1 MDAIKMLG
9 SLLNENA
16 LGSKAGGDILGSLLG
31 GSNGSK
37 GGAGNAGDI
46 LGTLLG
52 GKKGS
57 SKGGWAALAAIA
69 AAALASQKGKGATKG
84 SSGSDLLGSLVSQLG
99 GSSAQGGGLG
109 DLVGGLLGGGSK
121 GQSSS
126 GGGLGD
132 LVGGLLGGGQGGGSG
147 SPLGGMLGSL
157 LGAGAAGGA
166 LGLAAGETPPPVDA
180 DEAEDGARILIEA
193 MCLAAKSDG
202 RVDETEREAIVGKL
216 GDLDKDEADFLRKK
230 LSGKADVDEFV
241 SRVPAEMSSQVYAFS
256 LMAVKLDSRGEAEYF
271 ARLAQGLG
279 LGSEE
284 ANEIHRGLGQPE
296 IFA

>member
-31 GSNGSK
+31 GSNGSS

-69 AAALASQKGKGATKG
+69 AATLASQKGKGASKG

-99 GSSAQGGGLG
+99 GASARGGGI
-109 DLVGGLLGGGSK
+109 
-121 GQSSS
+121 
-126 GGGLGD
+126 GD

-157 LGAGAAGGA
+157 LGAGAAGGG
-166 LGLAAGETPPPVDA
+166 LGLAAGEMPPPVDA
-180 DEAEDGARILIEA
+180 NEAEEVARLLIEA

-202 RVDETEREAIVGKL
+202 RVDETERESIVAKL
-216 GDLDKDEADFLRKK
+216 GDLDKDESDFLRKK
-230 LSGKADVDEFV
+230 LSGKADLDEFI
-241 SRVPAEMSSQVYAFS
+241 SRVPTEMSPQVYAFS
-256 LMAVKLDSRGEAEYF
+256 LMAVKLDSRDEAEYF

-284 ANEIHRGLGQPE
+284 ANEVHRGLGQPE

>member
-31 GSNGSK
+31 GSNGSR

-99 GSSAQGGGLG
+99 GSSGQGGGLG
-109 DLVGGLLGGGSK
+109 DLVGGLLGGGGK
-121 GQSSS
+121 GQASS
-126 GGGLGD
+126 
-132 LVGGLLGGGQGGGSG
+132 GGGSG

-157 LGAGAAGGA
+157 LGAGAAGGG
-166 LGLAAGETPPPVDA
+166 LGFTAGETPPPVDA
-180 DEAEDGARILIEA
+180 DEAEEGARILIEA

-216 GDLDKDEADFLRKK
+216 GDLEPDEAAFLRNK
-230 LSGKADVDEFV
+230 LSGKADLDEFV
-241 SRVPAEMSSQVYAFS
+241 SRVPAEMNSQVYAFS
-256 LMAVKLDSRGEAEYF
+256 LMAVKLDSREEAEYF

-279 LGSEE
+279 LGLGSEE
-284 ANEIHRGLGQPE
+284 ANEVHRGLGQPE

>member
-1 MDAIKMLG
+1 MGAIKMLG

-31 GSNGSK
+31 GAGGSK
-37 GGAGNAGDI
+37 GGSGNAGDI

-57 SKGGWAALAAIA
+57 GKGGWAALAAIA
-69 AAALASQKGKGATKG
+69 AAALTAQKGKGSGKG
-84 SSGSDLLGSLVSQLG
+84 TSGSDLLGTLVKELG
-99 GSSAQGGGLG
+99 GGTSGKGGGFG
-109 DLVGGLLGGGSK
+109 DLAGGLLGGGEK
-121 GQSSS
+121 GSSS

-132 LVGGLLGGGQGGGSG
+132 LVGGLLGGDQGGSG

-157 LGAGAAGGA
+157 FGGGGSPGLGIAAVG
-166 LGLAAGETPPPVDA
+166 TPPPVDPG
-180 DEAEDGARILIEA
+180 EAEEGARILIEA

-202 RVDETEREAIVGKL
+202 RVDAGERDAIVGKL
-216 GDLDKDEADFLRKK
+216 GDLDAEEEAFLREK
-230 LSGKADVDEFV
+230 LSGRANLDEFV
-241 SRVPAEMSSQVYAFS
+241 GRVPDGMASQVYAFS
-256 LMAVKLDSRGEAEYF
+256 LMAVKLDSREEAEYF
-271 ARLAQGLG
+271 ARLAQALRLSGD
-279 LGSEE
+279 E

>member
-37 GGAGNAGDI
+37 GGGNSGDI

-52 GKKGS
+52 GRKGS

-84 SSGSDLLGSLVSQLG
+84 SSGSDLLGSIVSQLG
-99 GSSAQGGGLG
+99 GSSGQGGGLG
-109 DLVGGLLGGGSK
+109 DLVGGLLGGG
-121 GQSSS
+121 GRGRASS

-166 LGLAAGETPPPVDA
+166 LGLSAGDTPPPVDA
-180 DEAEDGARILIEA
+180 DEAEEGARILIEA

-202 RVDETEREAIVGKL
+202 RVDEAEREAIVGKL
-216 GDLDKDEADFLRKK
+216 GDLDEDEADFLRRK

-256 LMAVKLDSRGEAEYF
+256 LMAVKLDSRDEAEYF

-284 ANEIHRGLGQPE
+284 ANEVHRGLGQPE

>member
-1 MDAIKMLG
+1 MLG

-31 GSNGSK
+31 GAGGGKS
-37 GGAGNAGDI
+37 GAGNTGDI

-57 SKGGWAALAAIA
+57 GKGGWAALAAIA
-69 AAALASQKGKGATKG
+69 AAALAARNGRGAAKG
-84 SSGSDLLGSLVSQLG
+84 SSGSDLLGSLVKELG
-99 GSSAQGGGLG
+99 GASGKGGGLG
-109 DLVGGLLGGGSK
+109 DLVGGLLGGGGK
-121 GQSSS
+121 GAPS

-147 SPLGGMLGSL
+147 SPLGGVLGSL
-157 LGAGAAGGA
+157 LGASAGGS
-166 LGLAAGETPPPVDA
+166 LGLSAGDVPPPVDA
-180 DEAEDGARILIEA
+180 ADAEEGARILIEA

-202 RVDETEREAIVGKL
+202 RVDETERESIVGKL
-216 GDLDKDEADFLRKK
+216 GDLEPDEAAFLRQK
-230 LSGKADVDEFV
+230 LSGKADLDEFV
-241 SRVPAEMSSQVYAFS
+241 ARVPAGMASQVYAFS
-256 LMAVKLDSRGEAEYF
+256 LMAVKLDTRDEAEYF

-279 LGSEE
+279 LAGEE

>member
-31 GSNGSK
+31 GATGSK
-37 GGAGNAGDI
+37 TGSGNGGDI

-57 SKGGWAALAAIA
+57 GKGGWAALAAIA
-69 AAALASQKGKGATKG
+69 AAALASQRGKGATKG
-84 SSGSDLLGSLVSQLG
+84 TGGSDLLGSLVKELG
-99 GSSAQGGGLG
+99 GSSGQGGGLG

-121 GQSSS
+121 GSPS

-132 LVGGLLGGGQGGGSG
+132 LVGGLLGGGQGGSG
-147 SPLGGMLGSL
+147 SPLGGVLGSL
-157 LGAGAAGGA
+157 LGAGAAGGG
-166 LGLAAGETPPPVDA
+166 LGLAAGEMPPPVDA
-180 DEAEDGARILIEA
+180 DEADAGARLLIEA

-216 GDLDKDEADFLRKK
+216 GDLEEDEAAFLRQK
-230 LSGKADVDEFV
+230 LSGRPDLDEFV
-241 SRVPAEMSSQVYAFS
+241 TRVPSEMASQVYAFS
-256 LMAVKLDSRGEAEYF
+256 LMAVKLDSREEAEYF

-279 LGSEE
+279 LSGEE
-284 ANEIHRGLGQPE
+284 ANEIHQGLGQPE

>member
-31 GSNGSK
+31 GSTGSK
-37 GGAGNAGDI
+37 AGAGNAGDI

-69 AAALASQKGKGATKG
+69 AAALASQRGKGTSKG
-84 SSGSDLLGSLVSQLG
+84 AGGSDLLGSLVKELG
-99 GSSAQGGGLG
+99 GSSGKGGGLG
-109 DLVGGLLGGGSK
+109 DLVGGLLGGGAK
-121 GQSSS
+121 GAPA

-132 LVGGLLGGGQGGGSG
+132 LVGGLLGGGQGGSG
-147 SPLGGMLGSL
+147 SPLGGVLGSL
-157 LGAGAAGGA
+157 LGAGAAGGG
-166 LGLAAGETPPPVDA
+166 LGLAAGEMPPPVDA
-180 DEAEDGARILIEA
+180 DEADAGARLLIEA

-216 GDLDKDEADFLRKK
+216 GDLEEDEAAFLRQK
-230 LSGKADVDEFV
+230 LSGRADLDEFV
-241 SRVPAEMSSQVYAFS
+241 TRVPSEMASQVYAFS
-256 LMAVKLDSRGEAEYF
+256 LMAVKLDSREEAEYF

-279 LGSEE
+279 LSGEE
-284 ANEIHRGLGQPE
+284 ANEIHQGLGQPE

>member
-31 GSNGSK
+31 GSNGSR

-84 SSGSDLLGSLVSQLG
+84 SSGSDLFGSLVSQLG
-99 GSSAQGGGLG
+99 GSSGQGGGLG
-109 DLVGGLLGGGSK
+109 DLVGGLLGGGGK
-121 GQSSS
+121 GQASS
-126 GGGLGD
+126 
-132 LVGGLLGGGQGGGSG
+132 GGGSG

-157 LGAGAAGGA
+157 LGAGAAGGG
-166 LGLAAGETPPPVDA
+166 LGFTAGETPPPVDA
-180 DEAEDGARILIEA
+180 DEAEEGARILIEA

-216 GDLDKDEADFLRKK
+216 GDLEPDEAAFLRNK
-230 LSGKADVDEFV
+230 LSGKADLDEFV
-241 SRVPAEMSSQVYAFS
+241 SRVPAEMNSQVYAFS
-256 LMAVKLDSRGEAEYF
+256 LMAVKLDSREEAEYF

-284 ANEIHRGLGQPE
+284 ANEVHRGLGQPE

>member
-9 SLLNENA
+9 SLLDENA

-31 GSNGSK
+31 GSNGSS

-69 AAALASQKGKGATKG
+69 AATLASQKGKGATKG
-84 SSGSDLLGSLVSQLG
+84 SRGSDLLGSLVSQLG
-99 GSSAQGGGLG
+99 GSSAQGGGIG
-109 DLVGGLLGGGSK
+109 D
-121 GQSSS
+121 
-126 GGGLGD
+126 
-132 LVGGLLGGGQGGGSG
+132 LLGGGQGGGAG

-157 LGAGAAGGA
+157 LGAGAAGGG
-166 LGLAAGETPPPVDA
+166 LGLAAGEMPPPVDA
-180 DEAEDGARILIEA
+180 NEAEEGARILIEA

-202 RVDETEREAIVGKL
+202 RVDEAERESIVGKL

-230 LSGKADVDEFV
+230 LSGKADLDEFI
-241 SRVPAEMSSQVYAFS
+241 SRVPTEMSPQVYAFS
-256 LMAVKLDSRGEAEYF
+256 LMAVKLDSRDEAEYF

-284 ANEIHRGLGQPE
+284 ANEVHRGLGQPE

>member
-37 GGAGNAGDI
+37 AGAGNAGDI

-69 AAALASQKGKGATKG
+69 AAALASQQGKGKSKGAG
-84 SSGSDLLGSLVSQLG
+84 GSDLLGSLVKELG
-99 GSSAQGGGLG
+99 GSSGNGGGLG
-109 DLVGGLLGGGSK
+109 ELVGGLLGGGGK
-121 GQSSS
+121 GAAP

-132 LVGGLLGGGQGGGSG
+132 LVGGLLGGGQGGSG
-147 SPLGGMLGSL
+147 SPLGGVLGSL
-157 LGAGAAGGA
+157 LGAGAGGA
-166 LGLAAGETPPPVDA
+166 LGLSAGETPPPIDA
-180 DEAEDGARILIEA
+180 DEADAGARLLIEA

-202 RVDETEREAIVGKL
+202 RVDEAEREAIVGKL
-216 GDLDKDEADFLRKK
+216 GDLEEDEAAFLRQK
-230 LSGKADVDEFV
+230 LSGKADLDEFV
-241 SRVPAEMSSQVYAFS
+241 ARVPSEMASQVYAFS
-256 LMAVKLDSRGEAEYF
+256 LMAVKLDTREEAGYF
-271 ARLAQGLG
+271 AQLAQGLG
-279 LGSEE
+279 LSGEE
-284 ANEIHRGLGQPE
+284 ANEIHQGLGQPE

>member
-31 GSNGSK
+31 GAGGTRAGS
-37 GGAGNAGDI
+37 GNAGDI

-69 AAALASQKGKGATKG
+69 AAALASQKGKGASRG
-84 SSGSDLLGSLVSQLG
+84 ASGSDLLGSLMKEFG
-99 GSSAQGGGLG
+99 GGTPEKGGGLG
-109 DLVGGLLGGGSK
+109 DLVGGLLGGGGK
-121 GQSSS
+121 GSSS

-132 LVGGLLGGGQGGGSG
+132 LVGGLLGGGQGGSG

-157 LGAGAAGGA
+157 LGGGA
-166 LGLAAGETPPPVDA
+166 SSGFGIAAIDTPPPVDA
-180 DEAEDGARILIEA
+180 EEAEEGARILIEA
-193 MCLAAKSDG
+193 MCLAAKCDG
-202 RVDETEREAIVGKL
+202 RVDQDERDAIVGKL
-216 GDLDKDEADFLRKK
+216 GDLDAEEEAFLREK
-230 LSGKADVDEFV
+230 LSGKADLGEFI
-241 SRVPAEMSSQVYAFS
+241 SRVPDEMGHQVYAFS
-256 LMAVKLDSRGEAEYF
+256 LMAVKLDSREEAEFF

-279 LGSEE
+279 LSGEE
-284 ANEIHRGLGQPE
+284 ANEIHAGLGQPE
-296 IFA
+296 LFA